1 MLPNASTG
9 KLREVDIVI
18 EGKINDVNI
27 VISFECCNSTRKAG
41 SPWVENMIGK
51 HRKLPTY
58 RLILVSGSGFSA
70 PALDSISAEKNVEAA
85 TFEEASAVDWGEFSK
100 RLTELRFGGFESAP
114 VGLSVKW
121 LESPGP
127 TPHGPVL
134 DDETV
139 FRRITDGVETNCYK
153 LALAYMNDA
162 RIRKPI
168 MDRYYA
174 QLKSGELKKPAGK
187 ESFTASGNYEF
198 TVKWKE
204 SEIEWELMSP
214 TGCLRVISIIV
225 RVKLDITDSP
235 LDLSFNSF
243 MGSKVAHGVVENPFK
258 NIDGKLADEISIAV
272 TQTHEGEPVASISF
286 TSHVPGKEK
295 TFFAKFTTGD
305 ES

>member
-18 EGKINDVNI
+18 EGKINDVHI

-51 HRKLPTY
+51 HRKLPTH

-70 PALDSISAEKNVEAA
+70 PALDSISAEKNVDPA

-121 LESPGP
+121 LESPGL
-127 TPHGPVL
+127 TPHGQVL
-134 DDETV
+134 DSETV
-139 FRRITDGVETNCYK
+139 FRRIADGVETNCYQ
-153 LALAYMNDA
+153 LALAYLNDA
-162 RIRKPI
+162 RVRKPI

-174 QLKSGELKKPAGK
+174 QIKSGELKKPAGK
-187 ESFTASGNYEF
+187 ESFTATGDFEF
-198 TVKWKE
+198 TVNWNE
-204 SEIEWELMSP
+204 DEIEWELISP
-214 TGCLRVISIIV
+214 TGYLRVTSIIV
-225 RVKLDITDSP
+225 QAKLDITDSP
-235 LDLSFNSF
+235 LDLSFKSF
-243 MGSKVAHGVVENPFK
+243 MGSKVAHGIVKNPFK
-258 NIDGKLADEISIAV
+258 NTGGKLADEISVAV

-286 TSHVPGKEK
+286 TSHVPEKEK
-295 TFFAKFTTGD
+295 MFFAKFTADKEG
-305 ES
+305 